1 MNLTQGWRFCVKTAL
16 ELLTL
21 TALIVAA
28 PLAHGASLT
37 VRPQAGQPTT
47 KVAIRGNGMTAFEEV
62 LLRYDDAALAATR
75 TDAAG
80 AFRVDDVEIPASA
93 LPGRRPITALGR
105 SSGIR
110 ASVSFLVR
118 TNWPQFH
125 RGPFRHGHVPHENIL
140 GPANVS
146 QMRLLWSAPTGQKG
160 QFEMH
165 SSPVISDGL
174 VYALSF
180 EREQGRLMAL
190 DTASGALRWSQPIGY
205 TRGCNATP
213 AVAYGRV
220 YAASSDRTA
229 AHDARTGTLRWRF
242 GSSGGS
248 ACDSGKTPTASS
260 GRIFIITD
268 STSTTVEARDA
279 ASGKLLWR
287 QVKCVP
293 LPSGC
298 TLASMSA
305 PTAVA
310 DGVVYVVNYIGAVI
324 AYSADSGQLLWAKQV
339 APDGTTINAAPVVEG
354 DVIYISAH
362 NGRLYALNRANGSV
376 RWSAPTG
383 KYNHSTPA
391 LADGILYV
399 GSDGEGITA
408 IDANTGAVRW
418 RHSALGSVR
427 TSPAVA
433 NGVVYLGAAD
443 GKLYAL
449 DARSGA
455 VLHSRQVAP
464 VGQLFSPSP
473 AVADGVVYVSTGE
486 RLFAFGIAARPSD
499 AAR

>member
-1 MNLTQGWRFCVKTAL
+1 MDSTQGWRILVKAVL

-21 TALIVAA
+21 TVWIVAT
-28 PLAHGASLT
+28 PIAHSASLA

-47 KVAIRGNGMTAFEEV
+47 RVAISGNGMAAFEKV
-62 LLRYDDAALAATR
+62 ALQYDSAALAATR

-80 AFRVDDVEIPASA
+80 AFRVNDVEIPASA

-118 TNWPQFH
+118 TDWPQFH
-125 RGPFRHGHVPHENIL
+125 RGPFRHGHVPHENVL

-146 QMRLLWSAPTGQKG
+146 QMRLLWSAPTGLNAEFAMQ
-160 QFEMH
+160 
-165 SSPVISDGL
+165 SSPVVSDGL
-174 VYALSF
+174 VYAISL
-180 EREQGRLMAL
+180 EHDQGRLMAL
-190 DTASGALRWSQPIGY
+190 DTASGALRWSQPIGD
-205 TRGCNATP
+205 TRGCGATP

-220 YAASSDRTA
+220 YAPSFDRTA
-229 AHDARTGTLRWRF
+229 AYDARTGTLRWRLD
-242 GSSGGS
+242 SPGGS
-248 ACDSGKTPTASS
+248 ACDFGRTPTASN
-260 GRIFIITD
+260 GRIFLITG
-268 STSTTVEARDA
+268 SANTAVEARDA
-279 ASGKLLWR
+279 ASGRLLWW
-287 QVKCVP
+287 QEGCAP

-298 TLASMSA
+298 AVATMFA
-305 PTAVA
+305 PPAVA
-310 DGVVYVVNYIGAVI
+310 DGVVYVANYIGAVL
-324 AYSADSGQLLWAKQV
+324 AYSANSGHLLWARQI
-339 APDGTTINAAPVVEG
+339 APEGTIIDAAPVVEG

-383 KYNHSTPA
+383 EYNHSTPA
-391 LADGILYV
+391 LADGVLYV

-408 IDANTGAVRW
+408 IDAHTGAVRW
-418 RHSALGSVR
+418 RHRALGDVR

-464 VGQLFSPSP
+464 VGRLFSPSP
-473 AVADGVVYVSTGE
+473 AVADGVIYVDTGE
-486 RLFAFGIAARPSD
+486 RLFAFGIAVRPSN
-499 AAR
+499 ATR